1 VYDPGTGS
9 VFVAVELGGPPRHEL
24 VALDLQTGSI
34 RWRKGIDLPGA
45 DAKAMQQ
52 RGALAITDGRVWV
65 PFGGLAGD
73 CGDYKGRVVGLATD
87 GSGSLRSYT
96 VPTTRE
102 AGIWAPPGPVV
113 DSAGTMFVSVG
124 NGAAVG
130 GDPYDYSDSVLALN
144 SRAGLVD
151 SFAPQTWASENASDQ
166 DLGSQGPAL
175 VGKWIFI
182 AGKSG
187 TAYVL
192 AHGGLGGLGGQVSS
206 ARVCQSFGGTA
217 VVGDVVY
224 VPCTD
229 GVRAVRIDDAG
240 RMQVLWHAA
249 QAITGSPVVGGGLVW
264 TLDTGGGV
272 LHGLDPS
279 TGHSRS
285 SVRVGAVTRFATP
298 ALTGRDVL
306 VPTQAG
312 LTIIATS

>member
-1 VYDPGTGS
+1 
-9 VFVAVELGGPPRHEL
+9 
-24 VALDLQTGSI
+24 
-34 RWRKGIDLPGA
+34 
-45 DAKAMQQ
+45 
-52 RGALAITDGRVWV
+52 
-65 PFGGLAGD
+65 
-73 CGDYKGRVVGLATD
+73 
-87 GSGSLRSYT
+87 
-96 VPTTRE
+96 
-102 AGIWAPPGPVV
+102 
-113 DSAGTMFVSVG
+113 
-124 NGAAVG
+124 
-130 GDPYDYSDSVLALN
+130 VLALN

-151 SFAPQTWASENASDQ
+151 SFAPQTWASENAADQ

-192 AHGGLGGLGGQVSS
+192 VHGRTGGLGGIGGQVSS
-206 ARVCQSFGGTA
+206 ARVCESFGGTA
-217 VVGDVVY
+217 VQEDVVY

-264 TLDTGGGV
+264 TLDTGAGI
-272 LHGLDPS
+272 LHGLDPAS
-279 TGHSRS
+279 GRSRE

-298 ALTGRDVL
+298 ALSGRDVL